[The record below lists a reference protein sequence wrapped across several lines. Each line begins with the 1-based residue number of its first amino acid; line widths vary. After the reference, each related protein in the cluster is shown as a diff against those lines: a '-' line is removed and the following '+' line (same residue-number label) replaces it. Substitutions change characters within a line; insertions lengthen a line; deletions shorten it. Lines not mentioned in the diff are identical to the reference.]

1 MEFNT
6 SPSFYK
12 SSNKKYESY
21 LKSKSKNNQNE
32 KMKKYCEELRN
43 KFQRFNS
50 YKNPLKL
57 QNDILYDEEN
67 SKYYNIYYPRTNEK
81 VKNTFFNRLRYN
93 PQLSIQNEKTNNLT
107 KTTEED
113 EKNHLIE
120 SLVLNSKI
128 SFSQEIKNKKKEEL
142 NSKENKIMQYK
153 IEVLRK
159 NHIDIK
165 KLFEEAEKKKKEE
178 LKEKKK
184 TKDNIKLEH
193 LISENDINN
202 KYYHTYTN
210 NKNTLLDSK
219 SKNSN
224 LNSQNLQFSKTF
236 NKRKP
241 IVNTLEFCMK
251 IKEYLNND
259 KKDSNKNEM
268 NIRKYH
274 SNKLSFRN
282 NSFPKK
288 QSNTNNKSINNKK
301 NSRGKVELK
310 QFMKN
315 QIQKRK
321 ENEEK
326 LNKKESQKSLN
337 YYLSFEKLQKSID
350 KNKKKL
356 NKNNQKH
363 TNKNF
368 IKNFS
373 NDKLSYHDSKST
385 ILDKQDLLKAIVKS
399 KKIINSSNRDNLNQI
414 SKEEYDNLIKNEED
428 KIKNGDLDISI
439 NSNRKENNIKNNSFQ
454 KEILSA
460 EKAVKKSINIFKEN
474 NLNRYLK
481 KKNDNNKNEN

>member
-32 KMKKYCEELRN
+32 KMKKYCEGLRN

-165 KLFEEAEKKKKEE
+165 KIFEEAEKKKKEE
-178 LKEKKK
+178 LKKKKK
-184 TKDNIKLEH
+184 TK
-193 LISENDINN
+193 
-202 KYYHTYTN
+202 
-210 NKNTLLDSK
+210 
-219 SKNSN
+219 
-224 LNSQNLQFSKTF
+224 
-236 NKRKP
+236 
-241 IVNTLEFCMK
+241 
-251 IKEYLNND
+251 
-259 KKDSNKNEM
+259 
-268 NIRKYH
+268 
-274 SNKLSFRN
+274 
-282 NSFPKK
+282 
-288 QSNTNNKSINNKK
+288 
-301 NSRGKVELK
+301 
-310 QFMKN
+310 
-315 QIQKRK
+315 
-321 ENEEK
+321 
-326 LNKKESQKSLN
+326 
-337 YYLSFEKLQKSID
+337 
-350 KNKKKL
+350 
-356 NKNNQKH
+356 
-363 TNKNF
+363 
-368 IKNFS
+368 
-373 NDKLSYHDSKST
+373 
-385 ILDKQDLLKAIVKS
+385 
-399 KKIINSSNRDNLNQI
+399 
-414 SKEEYDNLIKNEED
+414 
-428 KIKNGDLDISI
+428 
-439 NSNRKENNIKNNSFQ
+439 NNIK
-454 KEILSA
+454 
-460 EKAVKKSINIFKEN
+460 
-474 NLNRYLK
+474 
-481 KKNDNNKNEN
+481 